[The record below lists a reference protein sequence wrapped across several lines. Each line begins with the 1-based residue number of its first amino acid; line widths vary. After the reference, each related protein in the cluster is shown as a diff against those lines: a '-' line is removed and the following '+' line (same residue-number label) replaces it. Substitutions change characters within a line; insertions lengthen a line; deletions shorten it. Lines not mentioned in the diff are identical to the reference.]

1 MPTPRLPLARRA
13 LLSSALAAPAAVI
26 LARAASAAPTTV
38 GPTTAAGTAAADLAG
53 PLGASAVGPRVRGAD
68 LSFTLQLEAAGARW
82 SADGC
87 TAPVERLF
95 HEAGANWMRIRVWVN
110 PPAGYSTLHDA
121 VVLARRA
128 KQAGMKVLLDL
139 HYSDFWA
146 DPAHQS
152 IPAAWVG
159 QNLHQLAGTV
169 RRYTAHALETLSDA
183 GAPADMV
190 QIGNEIT
197 SGMLW
202 PLGQLYDGSADQNW
216 PSFTTLLGAGIAGAR
231 MAKVTGKPPE
241 VMIHIDRGGDNG
253 GSRYFFDHVLAA
265 GLDFDVIG
273 ESYYPFWHGPLQ
285 DLQANLV
292 DLATRY
298 GKDLIVAETAYP
310 WTLANGDDLTNIL
323 NSRSQLPDARIWPPT
338 PQGQLAYFTAL
349 RGVFDHVPGGH
360 GLGFMSWEPEWIPGV
375 GWTPGQGNPNDNLT
389 LFDFHGRALP
399 ALQAFTP
406 GRIHTDSA

>member
-1 MPTPRLPLARRA
+1 MPTPPLPLARRT
-13 LLSSALAAPAAVI
+13 LLATALAAPAALL
-26 LARAASAAPTTV
+26 LAPSALASPVATAVAASAT
-38 GPTTAAGTAAADLAG
+38 
-53 PLGASAVGPRVRGAD
+53 PLGVDCVGPRVRGAD

-82 SADGC
+82 SADGR
-87 TAPVERLF
+87 TAPVERLM
-95 HEAGANWMRIRVWVN
+95 HDAGANWMRLRVWVD
-110 PPAGYSTLHDA
+110 PPAGYSTLHSA

-128 KQAGMKVLLDL
+128 KRTGMKVLLDL

-146 DPAHQS
+146 DPAHQA

-159 QNLHQLAGTV
+159 QSLPQLADTV
-169 RRYTAHALETLSDA
+169 RRYTRHALETLSEA

-202 PLGQLYDGSADQNW
+202 PSGQLYDGSADQNW
-216 PSFTTLLGAGIAGAR
+216 PGFTTLLGAGIEGAR
-231 MAKVTGKPPE
+231 TAEVSGRRPE
-241 VMIHIDRGGDNG
+241 VMVHIDRGGDNG

-273 ESYYPFWHGPLQ
+273 QSYYPFWHGPLA
-285 DLQANLV
+285 DLQSNLV
-292 DLATRY
+292 DLAGRY
-298 GKDLIVAETAYP
+298 GKDLVVAETAYP

-323 NSRSQLPDARIWPPT
+323 NSLSQLPDATIWPPT
-338 PQGQLAYFTAL
+338 PKGQLAYFTAL
-349 RGVFDHVPGGH
+349 RGVFGHVPGGH

-399 ALQAFTP
+399 GLRAFAA
-406 GRIHTDSA
+406 GRVGHDD